1 MRISL
6 LQRRS
11 LRLASSSVTPWTRS
25 SLRRPLAPVARSTC
39 RRGTP
44 SVSATRRT
52 SSAFALPSWAGA
64 ASRKRRRPSATPATS
79 LRGAPGVTQTARLT
93 PSAAARSGPSSPL
106 ELVLVHP
113 AVDVRQQIVRLAE
126 QDALP
131 GRRPLGGVGPRL
143 GGQVRRR
150 RRSGV
155 DRILGRR
162 LLDKSRE
169 RRVVDFRRRDLGGH
183 VWRRRRLCRR
193 QGLLAGDGLLDGL
206 GVTGELGLRH
216 AFRRRHGHAGR
227 RILEVLEVAL
237 QQLAELEA
245 EVLLGALELGHRLLD
260 ALSLAVNLVD
270 QLTPLELGL
279 VQDELGLLGAVP
291 LELVGA
297 GLRRDQGLL
306 EGLLD
311 ALVTRDPGFERL
323 HAFAE
328 VDVVLEHTL
337 ELVGD
342 LVEELVDLHVGVAA
356 HTALELLV
364 ADVQRCE

>member
-1 MRISL
+1 MRISI

-25 SLRRPLAPVARSTC
+25 SLRRPVAHFARSTW

-64 ASRKRRRPSATPATS
+64 ASRRRRRPSATPATS

-143 GGQVRRR
+143 GGQVRVRRR

-162 LLDKSRE
+162 RLDKSRE
-169 RRVVDFRRRDLGGH
+169 RRVVGFRHRDLGGH
-183 VWRRRRLCRR
+183 VWRRFCRLLGRRWRLRRR

-216 AFRRRHGHAGR
+216 AFRRRHGHAAR

-279 VQDELGLLGAVP
+279 VQDQLGLLGAVL
-291 LELVGA
+291 LELVG
-297 GLRRDQGLL
+297 
-306 EGLLD
+306 
-311 ALVTRDPGFERL
+311 
-323 HAFAE
+323 
-328 VDVVLEHTL
+328 
-337 ELVGD
+337 
-342 LVEELVDLHVGVAA
+342 
-356 HTALELLV
+356 
-364 ADVQRCE
+364 

>member
-6 LQRRS
+6 LLRRRFS
-11 LRLASSSVTPWTRS
+11 LASSSVTPWTRS

-64 ASRKRRRPSATPATS
+64 ASRRRRRPSATPATS

-131 GRRPLGGVGPRL
+131 GRRPLGGVGPGL
-143 GGQVRRR
+143 GGQVRVR

-155 DRILGRR
+155 DRVLGRL

-169 RRVVDFRRRDLGGH
+169 RRFVDLLRD
-183 VWRRRRLCRR
+183 
-193 QGLLAGDGLLDGL
+193 
-206 GVTGELGLRH
+206 
-216 AFRRRHGHAGR
+216 GR
-227 RILEVLEVAL
+227 
-237 QQLAELEA
+237 
-245 EVLLGALELGHRLLD
+245 
-260 ALSLAVNLVD
+260 
-270 QLTPLELGL
+270 
-279 VQDELGLLGAVP
+279 
-291 LELVGA
+291 
-297 GLRRDQGLL
+297 LRRCLL
-306 EGLLD
+306 Y
-311 ALVTRDPGFERL
+311 TSPSPR
-323 HAFAE
+323 
-328 VDVVLEHTL
+328 
-337 ELVGD
+337 
-342 LVEELVDLHVGVAA
+342 
-356 HTALELLV
+356 
-364 ADVQRCE
+364 

>member
-1 MRISL
+1 MRISI

-25 SLRRPLAPVARSTC
+25 SLRRPVAHFARSTC

-113 AVDVRQQIVRLAE
+113 TVDVRQQIVRLAE

-131 GRRPLGGVGPRL
+131 GRRPLGGVGARL
-143 GGQVRRR
+143 GGQVRVR

-155 DRILGRR
+155 DRVLGRL

-169 RRVVDFRRRDLGGH
+169 RRFVALLRDGRLRRGRVVDLR
-183 VWRRRRLCRR
+183 RRRRL
-193 QGLLAGDGLLDGL
+193 
-206 GVTGELGLRH
+206 
-216 AFRRRHGHAGR
+216 
-227 RILEVLEVAL
+227 
-237 QQLAELEA
+237 
-245 EVLLGALELGHRLLD
+245 
-260 ALSLAVNLVD
+260 
-270 QLTPLELGL
+270 
-279 VQDELGLLGAVP
+279 
-291 LELVGA
+291 
-297 GLRRDQGLL
+297 
-306 EGLLD
+306 
-311 ALVTRDPGFERL
+311 
-323 HAFAE
+323 
-328 VDVVLEHTL
+328 
-337 ELVGD
+337 
-342 LVEELVDLHVGVAA
+342 
-356 HTALELLV
+356 
-364 ADVQRCE
+364 